1 MAVTDF
7 NADPKENVP
16 TLPAES
22 KQRQPDP
29 SASTIPTD
37 STQTKRVQSSIGA
50 CDACRLRKVVD
61 LI

>member
-1 MAVTDF
+1 MEVTDF
-7 NADPKENVP
+7 NADPTENVP
-16 TLPAES
+16 TLPAVS

-29 SASTIPTD
+29 SAS
-37 STQTKRVQSSIGA
+37 QSSIGA